1 MKLPAIVFPIQV
13 NTAYEWSGGVKEPDV
28 QVFTLRRW
36 TWYTRSDTPP
46 GSPLLNKPQDAV
58 RSNSHAALC
67 SRPHTPLSV
76 GRQEKLRG
84 AGSWSG
90 RGGPAGQR

>member
-1 MKLPAIVFPIQV
+1 MKLPAVVFPIQV
-13 NTAYEWSGGVKEPDV
+13 NTAHEWSGGVKELV

-36 TWYTRSDTPP
+36 TWYRRSDTLPD
-46 GSPLLNKPQDAV
+46 SPLPNKPQDAV

-67 SRPHTPLSV
+67 SRPRSLLS
-76 GRQEKLRG
+76 GRQEKLRP
-84 AGSWSG
+84 ASSWSG